1 MERLSDKEISDT
13 ILDHL
18 LKIVRKLRKDPDLV
32 LPELKRIIVTR
43 YVRKH
48 FQFLWKVVGSKA
60 LFIQL

>member
-43 YVRKH
+43 
-48 FQFLWKVVGSKA
+48 
-60 LFIQL
+60 